1 MNRGEQGVLKKKS
14 LKRTLIISGC
24 YVLLLAALLIGLTLA
39 RYQDAMQAYTDFKAA
54 EFNALILGEN
64 TVEDMRAGRVN
75 KFGVNLVTTGFRPGM
90 TWRFDASGY
99 NQDSVI
105 RFSVSNGS
113 NDEDFSEVPIE
124 YTLKLRTSGNLPLK
138 FTLAAWESGEPDG
151 EPVYYNADNIKPVQN
166 DSKERDPGNWYEY
179 SFYPSGSPEEAVF
192 ELPGGKLSLNSYKI
206 LIEWPV
212 SKDSDSLPVYMK
224 EVELVEILANISSKN
239 MLEEEGYGESP
250 IPTDVPV
257 YSTGVI
263 LLKPIGG
270 QAVGTYTYE
279 IDYRSFEPVKGNDS
293 VRSYSFTIENGIDKH
308 VAQTANLINYT
319 ALLKITLETADDYI
333 YTLNGSEIQPAHY
346 RLYDERRGTFELL
359 DTAEYPEGKKAPDYR
374 IYAMYTLAAAQLD
387 NSSNDADT
395 YTLTIEK
402 TDSGVISTAELE
414 SISFNNKLEL
424 IVEAV
429 FAD

>member
-1 MNRGEQGVLKKKS
+1 
-14 LKRTLIISGC
+14 
-24 YVLLLAALLIGLTLA
+24 
-39 RYQDAMQAYTDFKAA
+39 
-54 EFNALILGEN
+54 
-64 TVEDMRAGRVN
+64 
-75 KFGVNLVTTGFRPGM
+75 
-90 TWRFDASGY
+90 
-99 NQDSVI
+99 
-105 RFSVSNGS
+105 
-113 NDEDFSEVPIE
+113 
-124 YTLKLRTSGNLPLK
+124 
-138 FTLAAWESGEPDG
+138 
-151 EPVYYNADNIKPVQN
+151 
-166 DSKERDPGNWYEY
+166 
-179 SFYPSGSPEEAVF
+179 
-192 ELPGGKLSLNSYKI
+192 
-206 LIEWPV
+206 
-212 SKDSDSLPVYMK
+212 MK

-263 LLKPIGG
+263 LLKPIEG

-319 ALLKITLETADDYI
+319 ALLKIPLETADDYI

-414 SISFNNKLEL
+414 GISFNNKLEL